1 MNNIIEALGTH
12 NPWIIV
18 VALIVL
24 LAPIIKNWAD
34 MRTGSHTVKRDR
46 QSALFAAM
54 NSYLISAPGYAP
66 EFLNYQLE
74 QTFSFY
80 YKKPLTHHEIKKL
93 VSATDPSDSIREYLL
108 TRPYLKLEI
117 KNGVLGKFRFRTKQK
132 IYRLKFFRWKLRLY
146 KTRWA
151 LLFLYFVLAFFGSI
165 SLIALISFAIKTK
178 DSVDLKF
185 ILFFFLG
192 SCSILTAVISLM
204 LEERFSSARQFLV
217 RKSPPPL
224 KALDLPTIDRT
235 TE

>member
-1 MNNIIEALGTH
+1 MGNIIEAVGTH

-18 VALIVL
+18 VALIIV
-24 LAPIIKNWAD
+24 LAPVIKNWAD
-34 MRTGSHTVKRDR
+34 MRTGSHTVKKDR

-74 QTFSFY
+74 QTFWFY
-80 YKKPLTHHEIKKL
+80 YKKQLAHHEIKKL

-117 KNGVLGKFRFRTKQK
+117 KNGALGKFRFRKKQK
-132 IYRLKFFRWKLRLY
+132 RYRLKIFHWKLRLY
-146 KTRWA
+146 KTRW
-151 LLFLYFVLAFFGSI
+151 LLFLLYFVFAFFGSI
-165 SLIALISFAIKTK
+165 LLIALTSFVIKTH

-185 ILFFFLG
+185 IFFFFLG
-192 SCSILTAVISLM
+192 SCSILASIVSLL
-204 LEERFSSARQFLV
+204 LEERFGSARQFLV

-224 KALDLPTIDRT
+224 KVLNLPTLDGAV
-235 TE
+235 E

>member
-1 MNNIIEALGTH
+1 MSNIIEAVGTH

-34 MRTGSHTVKRDR
+34 MKTGSHTVKRDR

-74 QTFSFY
+74 QTFGFY
-80 YKKPLTHHEIKKL
+80 YKKQLAHHEIKKL
-93 VSATDPSDSIREYLL
+93 VSATNPSDSIREYLL
-108 TRPYLKLEI
+108 TRPHLKLGI
-117 KNGVLGKFRFRTKQK
+117 KNGVLGKFRFRQKQK
-132 IYRLKFFRWKLRLY
+132 RYRLKIFRWKLTLY

-151 LLFLYFVLAFFGSI
+151 LLFFYFVLAFFGLM
-165 SLIALISFAIKTK
+165 SLIAVTSFAIKTK
-178 DSVDLKF
+178 DFMDWKF
-185 ILFFFLG
+185 IFFFFLG
-192 SCSILTAVISLM
+192 GCSILAAAISLW
-204 LEERFSSARQFLV
+204 LEQSFVSARQFLI

-224 KALDLPTIDRT
+224 KALDLPTIDGT
-235 TE
+235 TG